1 MASNASR
8 TSYSLRFLHE
18 DPMAREATSRTHR
31 YRILKKRKLT
41 ERDSSEVENT
51 HDTTTFDFED
61 ESATEEVLP
70 TLHSPD
76 GRSTATEDRSSVAT
90 DITIEQELT

>member
-61 ESATEEVLP
+61 ESAT
-70 TLHSPD
+70 LHSPD
-76 GRSTATEDRSSVAT
+76 GRSTHRSSVAT